1 MDDTFSVSSSK
12 EHSDAFLQELN
23 KLHPTLQFTS
33 ESKDKGKLLFLDVM
47 TIRNAPTNGD
57 DTYTMLS
64 TTVYRKPTFT
74 GHYVRWDS
82 FSSHE
87 RKLNLIRCLVN

>member
-1 MDDTFSVSSSK
+1 MRD
-12 EHSDAFLQELN
+12 SDVFLQELN
-23 KLHPTLQFTS
+23 KLHPALQLTS
-33 ESKDKGKLLFLDVM
+33 ESEDKGKLPFLDVM
-47 TIRNAPTNGD
+47 TIRNAPTNED
-57 DTYTMLS
+57 DTYTTVS